1 MFQEIVMG
9 KDFLDR
15 TPNAQETKVG
25 EWDYIKLK
33 TVYNKGS
40 SQQREEITYRKGEN
54 IFRLYT

>member
-1 MFQEIVMG
+1 
-9 KDFLDR
+9 LDR